1 MKLFSDPTGLLRDVY
16 QWGNSGFDGLALFAT
31 LQTLLREKF
40 GVPAEILRPPGAPA
54 MLEAFGF
61 NAEVNPGFNP
71 PALDVS
77 LRMPASIND
86 SEIIEEGD
94 WQVKLEGHVSVDMDL
109 EATILPLFDLEV
121 HLPADKTIDLNA
133 MVDFSRSANASS
145 FLLLG
150 SAGGSRL
157 EVKSPHAS
165 VRLQQHFDSNS
176 LNRASVEPAVE
187 FKLGG
192 RQVVLDFS
200 QADGFLA
207 QIFPKD
213 GLTVPFDLA
222 GGWSISR
229 GFYLQGGAGL
239 ETTVS
244 VNLDLFGTLKID
256 SLYLALQAGEFG

>member
-1 MKLFSDPTGLLRDVY
+1 MKLFSDPTGLFRDVY
-16 QWGNSGFDGLALFAT
+16 QWGNSEFDGLALFAT

-40 GVPAEILRPPGAPA
+40 GIPAEILRPPGAPA

-71 PALDVS
+71 PGLDVS
-77 LRMPASIND
+77 LRMPASVDD

-94 WQVKLEGHVSVDMDL
+94 WQIKLEGHVSVDMDL
-109 EATILPLFDLEV
+109 EATILPFFDVEF

-133 MVDFSRSANASS
+133 TADFSRSANAAP

-150 SAGGSRL
+150 SAGGSRV

-165 VRLQQHFDSNS
+165 LGLQQHFDSNS
-176 LNRASVEPAVE
+176 LDPARVEPAVE
-187 FKLGG
+187 FKLSGA
-192 RQVVLDFS
+192 QAVLDFS
-200 QADGFLA
+200 QSDGFLA
-207 QIFPKD
+207 QIFPQD

-229 GFYLQGGAGL
+229 GLYLQGGAGL
-239 ETTVS
+239 ETTVP
-244 VNLDLFGTLKID
+244 VNLD
-256 SLYLALQAGEFG
+256 